1 MQREE
6 EHIKKDVCGLN
17 SKLVSTISTQIQ
29 FILCEAKVEQA
40 LRPVL
45 NLFFFVILIVLSPFS
60 NSNTFYLSF
69 NYCMQSSRL

>member
-6 EHIKKDVCGLN
+6 EHIRKDVCGLN

-29 FILCEAKVEQA
+29 FTLCAAKVEQA

-45 NLFFFVILIVLSPFS
+45 NLFFFILIVLSPFS